1 MMVKYEKGPMTQL
14 ISGYTKLIAHI
25 GWPTGSFK
33 APMIFNPY
41 FEKEGIDTVVVP
53 MGCKAEDYPGF
64 FKFLLKLQNI
74 VGVVIT
80 MPHKV
85 STVEMLDEVS
95 TTVQVCGACNAV
107 RKEADG
113 RLVGDMFD
121 GQGFVRGLAR
131 KGRPAQDA
139 SALIIGSGGV
149 GSAIA
154 VAMAEAGVGRLA
166 LYDTCPEVMEQ
177 LAGQLQKFFPTL
189 PIQLG
194 SNDPSGFEI
203 VVNATPMGME
213 PGDPLPIDVGR
224 IAPETMVGEVVMKQE
239 ETPFLVAAREK
250 GCLTQIGTD
259 MLFEQIP
266 AYLEF
271 LKLPTTTAENLRSL
285 SRIRYQ

>member
-1 MMVKYEKGPMTQL
+1 MAQL
-14 ISGYTKLIAHI
+14 ISGYTTLIAHI

-41 FEKEGIDTVVVP
+41 FEKKGVDALVVP
-53 MGCKAEDYPGF
+53 MGCKGEDYPRF
-64 FKFLLKLQNI
+64 FKSLFQLQNI
-74 VGVVIT
+74 IGALIT

-85 STVEMLDEVS
+85 STVAMLDEVS
-95 TTVQVCGACNAV
+95 TAVQVCGACNAV

-131 KGRPAQDA
+131 KGRTVQGA

-154 VAMAEAGVGRLA
+154 VAMADAGVGRLA
-166 LYDTCPEVMEQ
+166 LYDTRPDATEQ
-177 LAGQLQKFFPTL
+177 LSSRLQQFFPTL
-189 PIQLG
+189 PINLG
-194 SNDPSGFEI
+194 RNDPSGFEI

-224 IAPETMVGEVVMKQE
+224 ISPDTMVGEVVMKQE
-239 ETPFLVAAREK
+239 VTPFVLAARER
-250 GCLTQIGTD
+250 GCMTQIGTD

-271 LKLPTTTAENLRSL
+271 LRLPTTSAENLRSL
-285 SRIRYQ
+285 SRIRYP

>member
-1 MMVKYEKGPMTQL
+1 MAQL
-14 ISGYTKLIAHI
+14 ISGYTTLIAHI

-41 FEKEGIDTVVVP
+41 FEKKGVDALVVP
-53 MGCKAEDYPGF
+53 MGCKGEDYPRF
-64 FKFLLKLQNI
+64 FKSLFQLQNI
-74 VGVVIT
+74 IGALIT

-85 STVEMLDEVS
+85 STVAMLDEVS
-95 TTVQVCGACNAV
+95 TAVQVCGACNAV

-131 KGRPAQDA
+131 KGRPVQGA

-154 VAMAEAGVGRLA
+154 VAMADAGVGRLA
-166 LYDTCPEVMEQ
+166 LYDTRPDATEQ
-177 LAGQLQKFFPTL
+177 LSSRLQQFFPTL
-189 PIQLG
+189 PTNLG
-194 SNDPSGFEI
+194 CNDPSGFEI

-224 IAPETMVGEVVMKQE
+224 ISPDTMVGEVVMKQE
-239 ETPFLVAAREK
+239 VTPFVLAARER
-250 GCLTQIGTD
+250 GCMTQIGTD

-271 LKLPTTTAENLRSL
+271 LRLPTTSAENLRSL
-285 SRIRYQ
+285 SHIRYP

>member
-1 MMVKYEKGPMTQL
+1 MAQL
-14 ISGYTKLIAHI
+14 ISGYTTLIAHI

-41 FEKEGIDTVVVP
+41 FEKKGVDALVVP
-53 MGCKAEDYPGF
+53 MGCKGEDYPRF
-64 FKFLLKLQNI
+64 FKSLFQLQNI
-74 VGVVIT
+74 IGALIT

-85 STVEMLDEVS
+85 STVAMLDEVS
-95 TTVQVCGACNAV
+95 TAVQVCGACNAV

-131 KGRPAQDA
+131 KGRPVQGA

-154 VAMAEAGVGRLA
+154 VAMADAGVGRLA
-166 LYDTCPEVMEQ
+166 LYDTRPDATEQ
-177 LAGQLQKFFPTL
+177 LSSRLQQFFPTL
-189 PIQLG
+189 PINLG
-194 SNDPSGFEI
+194 RNDPSGFEI

-224 IAPETMVGEVVMKQE
+224 ISPDTMVGEVVMKQE
-239 ETPFLVAAREK
+239 VTPFVLAARER
-250 GCLTQIGTD
+250 GCMTQIGTD

-271 LKLPTTTAENLRSL
+271 LRLPTTSAENLRSL
-285 SRIRYQ
+285 SHIRYQ

>member
-1 MMVKYEKGPMTQL
+1 MAQL
-14 ISGYTKLIAHI
+14 ISGYTTLIAHI

-41 FEKEGIDTVVVP
+41 FEKKGVDALVVP
-53 MGCKAEDYPGF
+53 MGCKGEDYPRF
-64 FKFLLKLQNI
+64 FKSLFQLQNI
-74 VGVVIT
+74 IGALIT

-85 STVEMLDEVS
+85 STVAMLDEVS
-95 TTVQVCGACNAV
+95 TAVQVCGACNAV

-121 GQGFVRGLAR
+121 GEGFVRGLAR
-131 KGRPAQDA
+131 KGRPVQGA

-154 VAMAEAGVGRLA
+154 VAMADAGVGRLA
-166 LYDTCPEVMEQ
+166 LYDTRPDATEQ
-177 LAGQLQKFFPTL
+177 LSSRLQQFFPTL
-189 PIQLG
+189 PINLG
-194 SNDPSGFEI
+194 RNDPSGFEI

-224 IAPETMVGEVVMKQE
+224 ISPDTMVGEVVMKQE
-239 ETPFLVAAREK
+239 VTPFVLAARER
-250 GCLTQIGTD
+250 GCMTQIGTD

-271 LKLPTTTAENLRSL
+271 LRLPTTSAENLRSL
-285 SRIRYQ
+285 SHIRYQ

>member
-1 MMVKYEKGPMTQL
+1 MAQL
-14 ISGYTKLIAHI
+14 ISGYTTLIAHI

-41 FEKEGIDTVVVP
+41 FEKKGVDALVVP
-53 MGCKAEDYPGF
+53 MGCKGEDYPRF
-64 FKFLLKLQNI
+64 FKSLFQLQNI
-74 VGVVIT
+74 IGALIT

-85 STVEMLDEVS
+85 STVAMLDEVS
-95 TTVQVCGACNAV
+95 TAVQVCGACNAV

-121 GQGFVRGLAR
+121 GQGFVRGLVR
-131 KGRPAQDA
+131 KGRPVQGA

-154 VAMAEAGVGRLA
+154 VAMADAGVGRLA
-166 LYDTCPEVMEQ
+166 LYDTRPDATEQ
-177 LAGQLQKFFPTL
+177 LSSRLQQFFPTL
-189 PIQLG
+189 PINLG
-194 SNDPSGFEI
+194 RNDPSGFEI

-224 IAPETMVGEVVMKQE
+224 ISPDTMVGEVVMKQE
-239 ETPFLVAAREK
+239 VTPFVLAARER
-250 GCLTQIGTD
+250 GCMTQIGTD

-271 LKLPTTTAENLRSL
+271 LRLPTTSAENLRSL
-285 SRIRYQ
+285 SHIRYQ

>member
-1 MMVKYEKGPMTQL
+1 MAQL
-14 ISGYTKLIAHI
+14 ISGYTTLIAHI

-41 FEKEGIDTVVVP
+41 FEKKGVDALVVP
-53 MGCKAEDYPGF
+53 MGCKGEDYPRF
-64 FKFLLKLQNI
+64 FKSLFHLQNI
-74 VGVVIT
+74 IGALIT

-85 STVEMLDEVS
+85 STVAMLDEVS
-95 TTVQVCGACNAV
+95 TAVQVCGACNAV

-131 KGRPAQDA
+131 KGRPVQGA

-154 VAMAEAGVGRLA
+154 VAMADAGVGRLA
-166 LYDTCPEVMEQ
+166 LYDTRPDATEQ
-177 LAGQLQKFFPTL
+177 LSSRLQQFFPTL
-189 PIQLG
+189 PINLG
-194 SNDPSGFEI
+194 RNDPSGFEI
-203 VVNATPMGME
+203 LVNATPMGME

-224 IAPETMVGEVVMKQE
+224 ISPDTMVGEVVMKQE
-239 ETPFLVAAREK
+239 VTPFVLAARER
-250 GCLTQIGTD
+250 GCMTQIGTD

-271 LKLPTTTAENLRSL
+271 LRLPTTSAENLRYL
-285 SRIRYQ
+285 SHIRYQ

>member
-1 MMVKYEKGPMTQL
+1 MTQV

-41 FEKEGIDTVVVP
+41 FEQEGVDVLVVP
-53 MGCKAEDYPGF
+53 MGCKGEDYPGF
-64 FKFLLKLQNI
+64 FKSLFQLQNI
-74 VGVVIT
+74 IGALIT

-85 STVEMLDEVS
+85 STVDMLDEVS
-95 TTVQVCGACNAV
+95 TAVQVCRACNAV

-131 KGRPAQDA
+131 KGRPARGS
-139 SALIIGSGGV
+139 SALVIGSGGV

-166 LYDTCPEVMEQ
+166 LYDTHSEVMEQ
-177 LAGQLQKFFPTL
+177 LAIRLQQFFPTL

-213 PGDPLPIDVGR
+213 PGDPLPIDVSR
-224 IAPETMVGEVVMKQE
+224 ISPTTMVGEVVMKQE
-239 ETPFLVAAREK
+239 ETPLLRAAQAK

-271 LKLPTTTAENLRSL
+271 LRLPTTSAENLRSL

>member
-1 MMVKYEKGPMTQL
+1 MAQL
-14 ISGYTKLIAHI
+14 ISGYTTLIAHI

-41 FEKEGIDTVVVP
+41 FEKKGVDALVVP
-53 MGCKAEDYPGF
+53 MGCKGEDYPRF
-64 FKFLLKLQNI
+64 FKSLFQLQNI
-74 VGVVIT
+74 IGALIT

-85 STVEMLDEVS
+85 STVAMLDEVS
-95 TTVQVCGACNAV
+95 TAVQVCGACNAV

-131 KGRPAQDA
+131 KGRTVQGA

-154 VAMAEAGVGRLA
+154 VAMADAGVGRLA
-166 LYDTCPEVMEQ
+166 LYDTRPDATEQ
-177 LAGQLQKFFPTL
+177 LSSRLQQFFPTL
-189 PIQLG
+189 PINLG
-194 SNDPSGFEI
+194 CNDPSGFEI

-224 IAPETMVGEVVMKQE
+224 ISPDTMVGEVVMKQE
-239 ETPFLVAAREK
+239 VTPFVLAARER
-250 GCLTQIGTD
+250 GCITQIGTD

-271 LKLPTTTAENLRSL
+271 LRLPTTSAENLRSL
-285 SRIRYQ
+285 SRIRYP

>member
-1 MMVKYEKGPMTQL
+1 MAQL
-14 ISGYTKLIAHI
+14 ISGYTTLIAHI

-41 FEKEGIDTVVVP
+41 FEKKGVDALVVP
-53 MGCKAEDYPGF
+53 MGCKGEDYPRF
-64 FKFLLKLQNI
+64 FKSLFQLQNI
-74 VGVVIT
+74 IGALIT

-85 STVEMLDEVS
+85 STVAMLDEVS
-95 TTVQVCGACNAV
+95 TAVQVCGACNAV

-131 KGRPAQDA
+131 KGRPVQGA

-154 VAMAEAGVGRLA
+154 VAMADAGVGRLA
-166 LYDTCPEVMEQ
+166 LYDTRPDATEQ
-177 LAGQLQKFFPTL
+177 LSSRLQQFFPTL
-189 PIQLG
+189 PINLG
-194 SNDPSGFEI
+194 RNDPSGFEI
-203 VVNATPMGME
+203 LVNATPMGME

-224 IAPETMVGEVVMKQE
+224 ISPDTMVGEVVMKQE
-239 ETPFLVAAREK
+239 VTPFVLAARER
-250 GCLTQIGTD
+250 GCITQIGTD

-271 LKLPTTTAENLRSL
+271 LRLPTTSAENLRYL
-285 SRIRYQ
+285 SHIRYQ

>member
-1 MMVKYEKGPMTQL
+1 MAQL
-14 ISGYTKLIAHI
+14 ISGYTTLIAHI

-41 FEKEGIDTVVVP
+41 FEKKGVDALVVP
-53 MGCKAEDYPGF
+53 MGCKGEDYPRF
-64 FKFLLKLQNI
+64 FKSLFQLQNI
-74 VGVVIT
+74 IGALIT

-85 STVEMLDEVS
+85 STVAMLDEVS
-95 TTVQVCGACNAV
+95 TAVQVCGACNAV

-121 GQGFVRGLAR
+121 GQGFVQGLAR
-131 KGRPAQDA
+131 KGRPVQGA

-154 VAMAEAGVGRLA
+154 VAMADAGVGRLA
-166 LYDTCPEVMEQ
+166 LYDTRPDATEQ
-177 LAGQLQKFFPTL
+177 LSSRLQQFFPTL
-189 PIQLG
+189 PINLG
-194 SNDPSGFEI
+194 LNDPSGFEI

-224 IAPETMVGEVVMKQE
+224 ISPDTMVGEVVMKQE
-239 ETPFLVAAREK
+239 VTPFVLAARER
-250 GCLTQIGTD
+250 GCMTQIGTD

-271 LKLPTTTAENLRSL
+271 LRLPTTSAENLRSL
-285 SRIRYQ
+285 SHIRYQ

>member
-1 MMVKYEKGPMTQL
+1 MAQL
-14 ISGYTKLIAHI
+14 ISGYTTLIAHI

-41 FEKEGIDTVVVP
+41 FEKKGVDALVVP
-53 MGCKAEDYPGF
+53 MGCKGKDYPRF
-64 FKFLLKLQNI
+64 FKSLFQLQNI
-74 VGVVIT
+74 IGALIT

-85 STVEMLDEVS
+85 STVAMLDEVS
-95 TTVQVCGACNAV
+95 TAVQVCGACNAV

-131 KGRPAQDA
+131 KGRPVQGA

-154 VAMAEAGVGRLA
+154 VAMADAGVGRLA
-166 LYDTCPEVMEQ
+166 LYDTRPDATEQ
-177 LAGQLQKFFPTL
+177 LSSRLQQFFPTL
-189 PIQLG
+189 PINLG
-194 SNDPSGFEI
+194 RNDPSGFEI

-224 IAPETMVGEVVMKQE
+224 ISPDTMVGEVVMKQE
-239 ETPFLVAAREK
+239 VTPFVLAARER
-250 GCLTQIGTD
+250 GCITQIGTD

-271 LKLPTTTAENLRSL
+271 LRLPTTSAENLRSL
-285 SRIRYQ
+285 SRIRYP

>member
-1 MMVKYEKGPMTQL
+1 L
-14 ISGYTKLIAHI
+14 
-25 GWPTGSFK
+25 
-33 APMIFNPY
+33 
-41 FEKEGIDTVVVP
+41 VVP
-53 MGCKAEDYPGF
+53 MGCKGEDYPGF
-64 FKFLLKLQNI
+64 FKSLFQLQNI
-74 VGVVIT
+74 IGALIT

-85 STVEMLDEVS
+85 STVDMLDEVS
-95 TTVQVCGACNAV
+95 TSVQVCGACNAV

-131 KGRPAQDA
+131 KGRPAKGA
-139 SALIIGSGGV
+139 SAMIVGSGGV

-154 VAMAEAGVGRLA
+154 VAMAEAEVGRLA
-166 LYDTCPEVMEQ
+166 LYDTRSEATEK
-177 LAGQLQKFFPTL
+177 LADRLQQFFPKL
-189 PIQLG
+189 SIQVG
-194 SNDPSGFEI
+194 SNDPTGFEI

-213 PGDPLPIDVGR
+213 PGDPLPVDVER
-224 IAPETMVGEVVMKQE
+224 ISKDTMVGEVVMKQE
-239 ETPFLVAAREK
+239 ETPLLRAAQAK

-271 LKLPTTTAENLRSL
+271 LRLPTTSAENLRSL

>member
-1 MMVKYEKGPMTQL
+1 MAQL
-14 ISGYTKLIAHI
+14 ISGYTTLIAHI

-41 FEKEGIDTVVVP
+41 FEKKGVDALVVP
-53 MGCKAEDYPGF
+53 MGCKGEDYPRF
-64 FKFLLKLQNI
+64 FKSLFQLQNI
-74 VGVVIT
+74 IGALIT

-85 STVEMLDEVS
+85 STVAMLDEVS
-95 TTVQVCGACNAV
+95 TAVQVCGACNAV

-131 KGRPAQDA
+131 KGRPVQGA

-154 VAMAEAGVGRLA
+154 VAMADAGVGRLA
-166 LYDTCPEVMEQ
+166 LYDTRPDATEQ
-177 LAGQLQKFFPTL
+177 LSSRLQQFFPTL
-189 PIQLG
+189 PINLG
-194 SNDPSGFEI
+194 CNDPSGFEI

-224 IAPETMVGEVVMKQE
+224 ISPDTMVGEVVMKQE
-239 ETPFLVAAREK
+239 VTPFVLAARER
-250 GCLTQIGTD
+250 GCMTQIGTD

-271 LKLPTTTAENLRSL
+271 LRLPTTSAENLRSL
-285 SRIRYQ
+285 SHIRYQ

>member
-1 MMVKYEKGPMTQL
+1 MTQL
-14 ISGYTKLIAHI
+14 ISGYTNLIAHI

-41 FEKEGIDTVVVP
+41 FEQEGIDTLVVP
-53 MGCKAEDYPGF
+53 MGCKGEDYPGF
-64 FKFLLKLQNI
+64 FKSLFQLQNI
-74 VGVVIT
+74 IGALIT

-85 STVEMLDEVS
+85 STVAMLDEVS
-95 TTVQVCGACNAV
+95 TAVQVCGACNAV

-131 KGRPAQDA
+131 KGRPAQGA
-139 SALIIGSGGV
+139 SALVIGSGGV

-154 VAMAEAGVGRLA
+154 FAMAETGVGRLA
-166 LYDTCPEVMEQ
+166 LYDNRPEVMEQ
-177 LAGQLQKFFPTL
+177 LASRLQQFFPTL

-194 SNDPSGFEI
+194 SNDPSRFEI

-213 PGDPLPIDVGR
+213 PGDPLPIEVGR
-224 IAPETMVGEVVMKQE
+224 ISPTAMVGEVVMKQE
-239 ETPFLVAAREK
+239 ETPFVLAARER

-271 LKLPTTTAENLRSL
+271 LRLPTTSAENLRSL
-285 SRIRYQ
+285 SHIRYQ

>member
-1 MMVKYEKGPMTQL
+1 MAQL
-14 ISGYTKLIAHI
+14 ISGYTTLIAHI

-41 FEKEGIDTVVVP
+41 FEKKGVDALVVP
-53 MGCKAEDYPGF
+53 MGCKGEDYPRF
-64 FKFLLKLQNI
+64 FKSLFQLQNI
-74 VGVVIT
+74 IGALIT

-85 STVEMLDEVS
+85 STVAMLDEVS
-95 TTVQVCGACNAV
+95 TAVQVCGACNAV

-131 KGRPAQDA
+131 KGRPVQGA

-154 VAMAEAGVGRLA
+154 VAMADAGVGRLA
-166 LYDTCPEVMEQ
+166 LYDTRPDATEQ
-177 LAGQLQKFFPTL
+177 LSSRLQQFFPTL
-189 PIQLG
+189 PINLG
-194 SNDPSGFEI
+194 RNDPSGFEI

-224 IAPETMVGEVVMKQE
+224 ISPDTMVGEVVMKQE
-239 ETPFLVAAREK
+239 VTPFVLAAQER
-250 GCLTQIGTD
+250 GCMTQIGTD

-271 LKLPTTTAENLRSL
+271 LRLPTTSAENLRSL
-285 SRIRYQ
+285 SHIRYP

>member
-1 MMVKYEKGPMTQL
+1 MAQL
-14 ISGYTKLIAHI
+14 ISGYTTLIAHI

-41 FEKEGIDTVVVP
+41 FEKKGVDALVVP
-53 MGCKAEDYPGF
+53 MGCKGEDYPRF
-64 FKFLLKLQNI
+64 FKSLFQLQNI
-74 VGVVIT
+74 IGALIT

-85 STVEMLDEVS
+85 STVAMLDEVS
-95 TTVQVCGACNAV
+95 TAVQVCGACNAV

-131 KGRPAQDA
+131 KGRPVQGA

-154 VAMAEAGVGRLA
+154 VAMADAGVGRLA
-166 LYDTCPEVMEQ
+166 LYDTRPDATEQ
-177 LAGQLQKFFPTL
+177 LSSRLQQFFPTL
-189 PIQLG
+189 PINLG
-194 SNDPSGFEI
+194 CNDPSGFEI

-224 IAPETMVGEVVMKQE
+224 ISPDTMVGEVVMKQE
-239 ETPFLVAAREK
+239 VTPFVLAARER
-250 GCLTQIGTD
+250 GCITQIGTD

-271 LKLPTTTAENLRSL
+271 LRLPTTSVENLRSL

>member
-1 MMVKYEKGPMTQL
+1 MAQL
-14 ISGYTKLIAHI
+14 ISGYTTLIAHI

-41 FEKEGIDTVVVP
+41 FEKKGVDALVVP
-53 MGCKAEDYPGF
+53 MGCRGEDYPRF
-64 FKFLLKLQNI
+64 FKSLFQLQNI
-74 VGVVIT
+74 IGALIT

-85 STVEMLDEVS
+85 STVAMLDEVS
-95 TTVQVCGACNAV
+95 TAVQVCGACNAV

-131 KGRPAQDA
+131 KGRPAQGA
-139 SALIIGSGGV
+139 SALVIGSGGV

-154 VAMAEAGVGRLA
+154 VAMADAGVGRLA
-166 LYDTCPEVMEQ
+166 LYDTRPDATEQ
-177 LAGQLQKFFPTL
+177 LSSRLQQFFPTL
-189 PIQLG
+189 PINLG
-194 SNDPSGFEI
+194 RNDPSGFEI

-224 IAPETMVGEVVMKQE
+224 ISPDTMVGEVVMKQE
-239 ETPFLVAAREK
+239 VTPFVLAAQER
-250 GCLTQIGTD
+250 GCMTQIGTD

-271 LKLPTTTAENLRSL
+271 LRLPTTSAENLRSL

>member
-1 MMVKYEKGPMTQL
+1 MAQL
-14 ISGYTKLIAHI
+14 ISGYTTLIAHI

-33 APMIFNPY
+33 ASMIFNPY
-41 FEKEGIDTVVVP
+41 FEKKGVDALVVP
-53 MGCKAEDYPGF
+53 MGCKGEDYPRF
-64 FKFLLKLQNI
+64 FKSLFQLQNI
-74 VGVVIT
+74 IGALIT

-85 STVEMLDEVS
+85 STVAMLDEVS
-95 TTVQVCGACNAV
+95 TAVQVCGACNAV

-131 KGRPAQDA
+131 KGRPVQGA

-154 VAMAEAGVGRLA
+154 VAMADAGVGRLA
-166 LYDTCPEVMEQ
+166 LYDTRPDATEQ
-177 LAGQLQKFFPTL
+177 LSSRLQQFFPTL
-189 PIQLG
+189 PINLG
-194 SNDPSGFEI
+194 RNDPSGFEI

-224 IAPETMVGEVVMKQE
+224 ISPDTMVGEVVMKQE
-239 ETPFLVAAREK
+239 VTPFVLAARER
-250 GCLTQIGTD
+250 GCMTQIGTD

-271 LKLPTTTAENLRSL
+271 LRLPTTSAENLRYL
-285 SRIRYQ
+285 SHIRYQ

>member
-1 MMVKYEKGPMTQL
+1 MTQL
-14 ISGYTKLIAHI
+14 ISGYTNLIAHI

-41 FEKEGIDTVVVP
+41 FEQEGIDTLVVP
-53 MGCKAEDYPGF
+53 MGCKGEDYPGF
-64 FKFLLKLQNI
+64 FKSLFQLQNI
-74 VGVVIT
+74 IGALIT

-85 STVEMLDEVS
+85 STVAMLDEVS
-95 TTVQVCGACNAV
+95 TAVQVCGACNAV

-121 GQGFVRGLAR
+121 GQGFERGLAR
-131 KGRPAQDA
+131 KGRPAQGA
-139 SALIIGSGGV
+139 SALVIGSGGV

-154 VAMAEAGVGRLA
+154 FAMAETGVGRLA
-166 LYDTCPEVMEQ
+166 LYDNRPEVMEQ
-177 LAGQLQKFFPTL
+177 LASRLQQFFPTL

-194 SNDPSGFEI
+194 SNDPSRFEI

-213 PGDPLPIDVGR
+213 PGDPLPIEVGR
-224 IAPETMVGEVVMKQE
+224 ISPTAMVGEVVMKQE
-239 ETPFLVAAREK
+239 ETPFVLAARER

-271 LKLPTTTAENLRSL
+271 LRLPTTSAENLRSL
-285 SRIRYQ
+285 SHIRYQ

>member
-1 MMVKYEKGPMTQL
+1 MAQL
-14 ISGYTKLIAHI
+14 ISGYTTLIAHI

-41 FEKEGIDTVVVP
+41 FEKKGVDALVVP
-53 MGCKAEDYPGF
+53 MGCKGKDYPRF
-64 FKFLLKLQNI
+64 FKSLFQLQNI
-74 VGVVIT
+74 IGALIT

-85 STVEMLDEVS
+85 STVAMLDEVS
-95 TTVQVCGACNAV
+95 TAVQVCGACNAV

-131 KGRPAQDA
+131 KGRPVQGA

-154 VAMAEAGVGRLA
+154 VAMADAGVGRLA
-166 LYDTCPEVMEQ
+166 LYDTRPDATEQ
-177 LAGQLQKFFPTL
+177 LSSRLQQFFPTL
-189 PIQLG
+189 PINLG
-194 SNDPSGFEI
+194 CNDPSGFEI

-224 IAPETMVGEVVMKQE
+224 ISPDTMVGEVVMKQE
-239 ETPFLVAAREK
+239 VTPFVLAARER
-250 GCLTQIGTD
+250 GCITQIGTD

-271 LKLPTTTAENLRSL
+271 LRLPTTSAENLRSL

>member
-1 MMVKYEKGPMTQL
+1 MAQL
-14 ISGYTKLIAHI
+14 ISGYTTLIAHI

-41 FEKEGIDTVVVP
+41 FEKKGVDALVVP
-53 MGCKAEDYPGF
+53 MGCKGEDYPRF
-64 FKFLLKLQNI
+64 FKSLFQLQNI
-74 VGVVIT
+74 IGALIT

-85 STVEMLDEVS
+85 STVAMLDEVS
-95 TTVQVCGACNAV
+95 TAVQVCGACNAV

-131 KGRPAQDA
+131 KGRPVQGA

-154 VAMAEAGVGRLA
+154 VAMADAGVGRLA
-166 LYDTCPEVMEQ
+166 LYDTRPDATEQ
-177 LAGQLQKFFPTL
+177 LSSRLQQFFPTL
-189 PIQLG
+189 PINLG
-194 SNDPSGFEI
+194 RNDPSGFEI

-224 IAPETMVGEVVMKQE
+224 ISPDTMVGEVVMKQE
-239 ETPFLVAAREK
+239 VTPFVLAAQER
-250 GCLTQIGTD
+250 GCMTQIGTD

-271 LKLPTTTAENLRSL
+271 LRLPTTSAENLRSL

>member
-1 MMVKYEKGPMTQL
+1 MAQL
-14 ISGYTKLIAHI
+14 ISGYTTLIAHI

-41 FEKEGIDTVVVP
+41 FEKKGVDALVVP
-53 MGCKAEDYPGF
+53 MGCKGEDYPRF
-64 FKFLLKLQNI
+64 FKSLFQLQNI
-74 VGVVIT
+74 IGALIT

-85 STVEMLDEVS
+85 STVAMLDEVS
-95 TTVQVCGACNAV
+95 TAVQVCGACNAV

-131 KGRPAQDA
+131 KGRPVQGA

-154 VAMAEAGVGRLA
+154 VAMADAGVGRLA
-166 LYDTCPEVMEQ
+166 LYDTRPDATEQ
-177 LAGQLQKFFPTL
+177 LSSRLQQFFPTL
-189 PIQLG
+189 PINLG
-194 SNDPSGFEI
+194 RNDPSGFEI

-224 IAPETMVGEVVMKQE
+224 ISPDTMVGEVVMKQE
-239 ETPFLVAAREK
+239 VTPFVLAARER
-250 GCLTQIGTD
+250 GCITQIGTD

-271 LKLPTTTAENLRSL
+271 LRLPTTSAENLRSL
-285 SRIRYQ
+285 SHIRYQ

>member
-1 MMVKYEKGPMTQL
+1 MTQV

-41 FEKEGIDTVVVP
+41 FEKEGIDTLVVP
-53 MGCKAEDYPGF
+53 MGCKGEDYPEF
-64 FKFLLKLQNI
+64 FKSLFQLQNI
-74 VGVVIT
+74 TGALIT

-85 STVEMLDEVS
+85 STVDMLDEVS
-95 TTVQVCGACNAV
+95 TSVQVCGACNAV

-131 KGRPAQDA
+131 KGRPAKGA
-139 SALIIGSGGV
+139 SALIVGAGGV

-154 VAMAEAGVGRLA
+154 VAMAEAEVGSLA
-166 LYDTCPEVMEQ
+166 LYDTCSETTEK
-177 LAGQLQKFFPTL
+177 LADRLQQFFPKL
-189 PIQLG
+189 SIQVG
-194 SNDPSGFEI
+194 SNDPAGFEI

-213 PGDPLPIDVGR
+213 PGDPLPVDVER
-224 IAPETMVGEVVMKQE
+224 ISKETMVGEVVMKQE
-239 ETPFLVAAREK
+239 ETPLLRAAQAK

-271 LKLPTTTAENLRSL
+271 LRLPTTSAENLRSL

>member
-1 MMVKYEKGPMTQL
+1 MAQL
-14 ISGYTKLIAHI
+14 ISGYTTLIAHI

-41 FEKEGIDTVVVP
+41 FEKKGVDALVVP
-53 MGCKAEDYPGF
+53 MGCKGKDYPRF
-64 FKFLLKLQNI
+64 FKSLFQLQNI
-74 VGVVIT
+74 IGALIT

-85 STVEMLDEVS
+85 STVAMLDEVS
-95 TTVQVCGACNAV
+95 TAVQVCGACNAV

-131 KGRPAQDA
+131 KGRTVQGA

-154 VAMAEAGVGRLA
+154 VAMADAGVGRLA
-166 LYDTCPEVMEQ
+166 LYDTRPDATEQ
-177 LAGQLQKFFPTL
+177 LSSRLQQFFPTL
-189 PIQLG
+189 PINLG
-194 SNDPSGFEI
+194 CNDPSGFEI

-224 IAPETMVGEVVMKQE
+224 ISPDTMVGEVVMKQE
-239 ETPFLVAAREK
+239 VTPFVLAARER
-250 GCLTQIGTD
+250 GCMTQIGTD

-271 LKLPTTTAENLRSL
+271 LRLLTTSAENLRSL
-285 SRIRYQ
+285 SHIRYP

>member
-1 MMVKYEKGPMTQL
+1 MAQL
-14 ISGYTKLIAHI
+14 ISGYTTLIAHI

-41 FEKEGIDTVVVP
+41 FEKKGVDALVVP
-53 MGCKAEDYPGF
+53 MGCKGEDYPRF
-64 FKFLLKLQNI
+64 FKSLFQLQNI
-74 VGVVIT
+74 IGALIT

-85 STVEMLDEVS
+85 STVAMLDEVS
-95 TTVQVCGACNAV
+95 TAVQVCGACNAV

-131 KGRPAQDA
+131 KGRPVQGA

-154 VAMAEAGVGRLA
+154 VAMADAGVGRLA
-166 LYDTCPEVMEQ
+166 LYDTRPDATEQ
-177 LAGQLQKFFPTL
+177 LSSRLQQFFPTL
-189 PIQLG
+189 PINLG
-194 SNDPSGFEI
+194 RNDPSGFEI

-224 IAPETMVGEVVMKQE
+224 ISPDTMVGEVVMKQE
-239 ETPFLVAAREK
+239 VTPFVLAARER
-250 GCLTQIGTD
+250 GCMTQIGTD

-271 LKLPTTTAENLRSL
+271 LRLPTTSAENLRYL
-285 SRIRYQ
+285 SHIRYQ

>member
-1 MMVKYEKGPMTQL
+1 MAQL
-14 ISGYTKLIAHI
+14 ISGYTTLIAHI

-33 APMIFNPY
+33 ASMIFNPY
-41 FEKEGIDTVVVP
+41 FEKKGVDALVVP
-53 MGCKAEDYPGF
+53 MGCKGKDYPRF
-64 FKFLLKLQNI
+64 FKSLFQLQNI
-74 VGVVIT
+74 IGALIT

-85 STVEMLDEVS
+85 STVAMLDEVS
-95 TTVQVCGACNAV
+95 TAVQVCGACNAV

-131 KGRPAQDA
+131 KGRPVQGA

-154 VAMAEAGVGRLA
+154 VAMADAGVGRLA
-166 LYDTCPEVMEQ
+166 LYDTRPDATEQ
-177 LAGQLQKFFPTL
+177 LSSRLQQFFPTL
-189 PIQLG
+189 PINLG
-194 SNDPSGFEI
+194 RNDPSGFEI

-224 IAPETMVGEVVMKQE
+224 ISPDTMVGEVVMKQE
-239 ETPFLVAAREK
+239 VTPFVLAARER
-250 GCLTQIGTD
+250 GCMTQIGTD

-271 LKLPTTTAENLRSL
+271 LRLPTTSAENLRSL
-285 SRIRYQ
+285 SHIRYQ

>member
-1 MMVKYEKGPMTQL
+1 MAQL
-14 ISGYTKLIAHI
+14 ISGYTTLIAHI

-41 FEKEGIDTVVVP
+41 FEKKGVDALVVP
-53 MGCKAEDYPGF
+53 MGCKGEDYPRF
-64 FKFLLKLQNI
+64 FKSLFQLQNI
-74 VGVVIT
+74 IGALIT

-85 STVEMLDEVS
+85 STVAMLDEVS
-95 TTVQVCGACNAV
+95 TAVQVCGACNAV

-131 KGRPAQDA
+131 KGRPVQGA

-154 VAMAEAGVGRLA
+154 VAMADAGVGRLA
-166 LYDTCPEVMEQ
+166 LYDTRPDATEQ
-177 LAGQLQKFFPTL
+177 LSSRLQQFFPTL
-189 PIQLG
+189 PINLG
-194 SNDPSGFEI
+194 CNDPSGFEI

-224 IAPETMVGEVVMKQE
+224 ISPDTMVGEVVMKQE
-239 ETPFLVAAREK
+239 VTPFVLAARER
-250 GCLTQIGTD
+250 GCMTQIGTD

-271 LKLPTTTAENLRSL
+271 LRLPTTSAENLRSL

>member
-1 MMVKYEKGPMTQL
+1 MTQL
-14 ISGYTKLIAHI
+14 ISGYTNLIAHI

-41 FEKEGIDTVVVP
+41 FEQEGIDTLVVP
-53 MGCKAEDYPGF
+53 MGCKGEDYPGF
-64 FKFLLKLQNI
+64 FKSLFQLQNI
-74 VGVVIT
+74 IGALIT

-85 STVEMLDEVS
+85 STVAMLDEVS
-95 TTVQVCGACNAV
+95 TAVQVCGACNAV

-131 KGRPAQDA
+131 KGRPAQGA
-139 SALIIGSGGV
+139 SALVIGSGGV

-154 VAMAEAGVGRLA
+154 FAMAETGVGRLA
-166 LYDTCPEVMEQ
+166 LYDNRPEVMEQ
-177 LAGQLQKFFPTL
+177 LASRLQQFFPTL

-194 SNDPSGFEI
+194 SNDPSRFEI

-213 PGDPLPIDVGR
+213 PGDPLPIEVGR
-224 IAPETMVGEVVMKQE
+224 ISPTAMVGEVVMKQE
-239 ETPFLVAAREK
+239 ETPFVLAARER

-271 LKLPTTTAENLRSL
+271 LRLPTTSAENLRSL
-285 SRIRYQ
+285 SHLRYQ